1 MTKFHFDITQDSKI
15 TKTQKSKFLENEAL
29 AFLQIKNSLITY
41 QGPLKK
47 KKSVVAEVI
56 FSKCGKSI
64 WHDQFVL
71 GRYPKLGLQTRIT
84 IAVAIVKLQDL

>member
-29 AFLQIKNSLITY
+29 AFLQIKNSLITC
-41 QGPLKK
+41 QGPLEKK
-47 KKSVVAEVI
+47 KTVVAEVI